1 MKKIFFFLAA
11 LTLSFTAQAAIINA
25 HPNGGEDG
33 VLTWFIGQAAEG
45 DTVLLA
51 DGEYIQTYSVDVQT
65 PGIVIK
71 AAEGAKPIIKAES
84 YFKIHKTTI
93 WEGITFDGLN
103 KGEHALVFRG
113 TNAKNLILK
122 DCEIRNYPKCLV
134 YCDDGY
140 HVDSLI
146 IDNCLL
152 HDAGRVA
159 VYVAASSLADN
170 VHGCDYF
177 KMTNSTVYEI
187 NSTGYGAGVI
197 DIRTNGSQQGDYT
210 EVIIDHVTMYNAKST
225 GDYGAIASYKS
236 TDVKISNTIVMNPEV
251 YTSYSFR
258 IYGGVVDNCL
268 SYNCAGK
275 SGATYNNCI
284 EGKDPLFVNPAK
296 GDFNLQPG
304 SPAIGAA
311 TEGTNLGDP
320 RWKVAAAELTF
331 AMTAPA
337 ADVEATDLYTIKW
350 NVLDPAGDATIKLE
364 YKTEEGEWTLIE
376 ENIPTTKSAYDWNI
390 RKMAAQTV
398 AIRGTLTNTTETIE
412 SVAAGKLTIVPEAV
426 APRPVRNLAGEVAE
440 NTLTLT
446 WVNPD
451 QAYEVSETLETLE
464 SAESYISNDG
474 TAEVT
479 LSGDKKEVS
488 VAYNTTAAWH
498 MAGVKVPVT
507 ADYVNTLACELKRDA
522 ADGTQIQ
529 VTIEQNGFD
538 WWYLIIDDIPTE
550 WTKYE
555 FTEFEKL
562 GWHNNSDA
570 NVLDGTNVTAIYFA
584 TNHGSGVTG
593 TLSLRNLTLNGAVP
607 AVADY
612 AKTVVCAST
621 TDYPA
626 AIVASEVVYEGT
638 ASTCALTID
647 PTEDYYVSVF
657 AQDDLGNTSVAAQY
671 MYEAPEVVE
680 PEKPEPTYTE
690 NKLNPYAFGLESVLS
705 DDKATLTV
713 TYRLNNSNATAVNV
727 LVYNGEDIVASVPG
741 TTTIGKNTVE
751 VATGNLPAGVE
762 LKWAVEVNGT
772 SVEVPTQETKIYSF
786 YHPSGLDIDNNP
798 ENETFGM
805 LLINEGMQAVKGSYQ
820 NNGSPYVSTNLGAGI
835 FAFTPSFDLIPNG
848 ELPGYNGGIEFTT
861 GRADAPGSTAYSP
874 RRIRISE
881 DGRIFVTS
889 LNTDGNYLWEVN
901 PANMNEWTPVFKGT
915 LNEQA
920 ELIDADGNFVA
931 APNSGFDVKGAGEN
945 LQLAMYSANIA
956 GIGTA
961 MSGFRLH
968 EYNLGTA
975 TEWATAPSKAIVE
988 GKYAINYTGTQ
999 VEYDNEGGLW
1009 ICSYRGTANDANP
1022 GLVHINK
1029 DGVEDAKLI
1038 WSNVRQ
1044 AGIRFNKDFTKLV
1057 VAGNNGAAKKATIYT
1072 ISKDANG
1079 APVLTQEAVVDMTV
1093 VGNNLNDFAWD
1104 YAGNLYSCGNSSEK
1118 LAAWAMPYSGK
1129 VSTPAAAKYAFQLEG
1144 TENPDQG
1151 IHLTATGLETKLED
1165 DGSYTLQG
1173 QAVVNGD
1180 ESNLMD
1186 FMLTVYPTEGYT
1198 NAFLDNWAVMIFDAP
1213 TPGAFVE
1220 NADGTF
1226 TYTAQ
1231 LEYTDWDDLTTIYN
1245 INMSGTIKKTEGP
1258 EYTEKEDEITNM
1270 VFDFDNM
1277 VMYGGP
1283 STNYEVEV
1291 FLGLAEDNLDGTF
1304 TLSSESSVAI
1314 KGIDAE
1320 FIEGY
1325 AYDIDLSA
1333 PSAKAVVKV
1342 NWDGM
1347 YYAFTLTMTAAPLE
1361 AIEIVITDATVEV
1374 EEWKDFPEAPTTNYA
1389 LTMTAD
1395 WTNPADSVVYPVKV
1409 ELPIYDPNATE
1420 PVDAL
1425 SMVKVGDGETLLGV
1439 VDGEYLKVT
1448 TVEGVVT
1455 ATGLVANPATNF
1467 AVNIT
1472 ISGKLPETAV
1482 DNIQVG
1488 VKAIKVI
1495 KNGQLIIIN
1504 NDVEYSAQGQVIK

>member
-122 DCEIRNYPKCLV
+122 DCEIKNYPKCLV

-258 IYGGVVDNCL
+258 IYGGVVDNCM

-284 EGKDPLFVNPAK
+284 EGKDPLFVNPAQ

-311 TEGTNLGDP
+311 TDGTNLGDP

-398 AIRGTLTNTTETIE
+398 ALRGTLTNATETIE

-426 APRPVRNLAGEVAE
+426 APRPVRNLVGEVVE

-446 WVNPD
+446 WINPD

-690 NKLNPYAFGLESVLS
+690 NKLNPYAFGLESKLS
-705 DDKATLTV
+705 EDKETLTV
-713 TYRLNNSNATAVNV
+713 TYRLNNSNATSVNV
-727 LVYNGEDIVASVPG
+727 LVYNGEEVVATVAG

-751 VATGNLPAGVE
+751 VATADLPGGVE
-762 LKWAVEVNGT
+762 LTWSVEVNGT
-772 SVEVPTQETKIYSF
+772 SVKAPTQETKIYSI
-786 YHPSGLDIDNNP
+786 YHPSSVDIDNNP
-798 ENETFGM
+798 ENPTFGM
-805 LLINEGMQAVKGSYQ
+805 LLVNEAMQSVKTTTKET
-820 NNGSPYVSTNLGAGI
+820 PYISKGFGAGI
-835 FAFTPSFDLIPNG
+835 FAFTPSFDLMPNG
-848 ELPGYNGGIEFTT
+848 ELPGYNGGKTFSTT
-861 GRADAPGSTAYSP
+861 TNMFAP
-874 RRIRISE
+874 RRIRFSK
-881 DGRIFVTS
+881 DGRIFATAQ
-889 LNTDGNYLWEVN
+889 DGSGEYLWEIN
-901 PANMNEWTPVFKGT
+901 PENLNEWTTVFQGT
-915 LNEQA
+915 NDGYTLKDA
-920 ELIDADGNFVA
+920 EGNFIA
-931 APNSGFDVKGAGEN
+931 GTNSGFDVRGEGEN
-945 LQLAMYSANIA
+945 LQLLMLSASLPGA
-956 GIGTA
+956 QVGSFKCHT
-961 MSGFRLH
+961 
-968 EYNLGTA
+968 YDLGTA
-975 TEWATAPSKAIVE
+975 TTWATAPTKEIPGA
-988 GKYAINYTGTQ
+988 NYMLVTNQ
-999 VEYDNEGGLW
+999 SNVQFDKDGGVW
-1009 ICSYRGTANDANP
+1009 YISYRGTTTEKEP

-1029 DGVEDAKLI
+1029 DGVEDYKELRHMTR
-1038 WSNVRQ
+1038 N
-1044 AGIRFNKDFTKLV
+1044 AGFRFNHDFTKV
-1057 VAGNNGAAKKATIYT
+1057 IIAGNNGASKKATIYA
-1072 ISKDANG
+1072 ISEDANG
-1079 APVLTQEAVVDMTV
+1079 APVLTQETVIDMSAV
-1093 VGNNLNDFAWD
+1093 GANLNDFAWD
-1104 YAGNLYSCGNSSEK
+1104 YAGNLYACGNSSEK

-1186 FMLTVYPTEGYT
+1186 FMLCVYPTEGYT
-1198 NAFLDNWAVMIFDAP
+1198 DAFLNNYSVMIFGAP

-1220 NADGTF
+1220 NTDGTF

-1231 LEYTDWDDLTTIYN
+1231 IEDTDGTVYN
-1245 INMSGTIKKTEGP
+1245 INISGTIKTGGS
-1258 EYTEKEDEITNM
+1258 EYTELGDKITNM
-1270 VFDFDNM
+1270 TFDTENM
-1277 VMYGGP
+1277 VITGGP
-1283 STNYEVEV
+1283 SAEYAIKVV
-1291 FLGLAEDNLDGTF
+1291 LKLGEDKLDGTY
-1304 TLSSESSVAI
+1304 TLSSESSVTIRERA
-1314 KGIDAE
+1314 AE
-1320 FIEGY
+1320 FVEGY
-1325 AYDIDLSA
+1325 VYNMDLSA
-1333 PSAKAVVKV
+1333 PSAVAVVKV

-1347 YYAFTLTMTAAPLE
+1347 KYEFTLRMSAPVE
-1361 AIEIVITDATVEV
+1361 ATKVVVENATIEINKYLLFGDTYD
-1374 EEWKDFPEAPTTNYA
+1374 YA
-1389 LTMTAD
+1389 LKMTGN
-1395 WTNPADSVVYPVKV
+1395 WLNPEDGLTYPVLV
-1409 ELPIYDPNATE
+1409 DVPVYYPEATE
-1420 PVDAL
+1420 PSTIHSTVT
-1425 SMVKVGDGETLLGV
+1425 VGGEGDDDPWLGF
-1439 VDGEYLKVT
+1439 GEGELTIT
-1448 TVEGVVT
+1448 TVGNTIT
-1455 ATGLVANPATNF
+1455 ATGIVENPMNGIAID
-1467 AVNIT
+1467 IT
-1472 ISGKLPETAV
+1472 ISGSKTPTAI
-1482 DNIQVG
+1482 DNATIT
-1488 VKAIKVI
+1488 VKPVKVI

>member
-51 DGEYIQTYSVDVQT
+51 AGEYIQTYSVDVQT

-113 TNAKNLILK
+113 TDAKNLILK
-122 DCEIRNYPKCLV
+122 DCEIKNYPKCLV
-134 YCDDGY
+134 YCDDGH

-159 VYVAASSLADN
+159 VYVAASSLMDGETPI
-170 VHGCDYF
+170 HGCDYF

-187 NSTGYGAGVI
+187 NSTDYGAGVI

-284 EGKDPLFVNPAK
+284 EGKDPLFVNPAQ

-311 TEGTNLGDP
+311 TDGTNLGDP

-398 AIRGTLTNTTETIE
+398 AIRGTLTNATETIE

-690 NKLNPYAFGLESVLS
+690 NNLNPYAFGLESKLS
-705 DDKATLTV
+705 ADKETLTV
-713 TYRLNNSNATAVNV
+713 TYRLNNSNATSVNV
-727 LVYNGEDIVASVPG
+727 LVYNGEEVVATVAG

-751 VATGNLPAGVE
+751 VATADLPGGVE
-762 LKWAVEVNGT
+762 LTWSVEVNGT
-772 SVEVPTQETKIYSF
+772 SVKAPTQETKIYSI
-786 YHPSGLDIDNNP
+786 YHPSSVDIDNNP
-798 ENETFGM
+798 ENPTFGM
-805 LLINEGMQAVKGSYQ
+805 LLVNEAMQSVKTTTKET
-820 NNGSPYVSTNLGAGI
+820 PYISKGFGAGI
-835 FAFTPSFDLIPNG
+835 FAFTPSFDLMPNG
-848 ELPGYNGGIEFTT
+848 ELPGYNGGKTF
-861 GRADAPGSTAYSP
+861 STATNMFAP
-874 RRIRISE
+874 RRIRFSK
-881 DGRIFVTS
+881 DGRIFATAQ
-889 LNTDGNYLWEVN
+889 DGSGEYLWEIN
-901 PANMNEWTPVFKGT
+901 PENLNEWTTVFQGT
-915 LNEQA
+915 NDGYTLKDA
-920 ELIDADGNFVA
+920 EGNFIA
-931 APNSGFDVKGAGEN
+931 GTNSGFDVRGEGEN
-945 LQLAMYSANIA
+945 LQLLMLSASLPGA
-956 GIGTA
+956 QVGSFKCHT
-961 MSGFRLH
+961 
-968 EYNLGTA
+968 YDLGTA
-975 TEWATAPSKAIVE
+975 TTWATAPTKEIPGA
-988 GKYAINYTGTQ
+988 NYMLVTNQ
-999 VEYDNEGGLW
+999 SNVQFDKDGGVW
-1009 ICSYRGTANDANP
+1009 YISYRGTTTEKEP

-1029 DGVEDAKLI
+1029 DGVEDYKELRHMTR
-1038 WSNVRQ
+1038 N
-1044 AGIRFNKDFTKLV
+1044 AGFRFNHDFTKV
-1057 VAGNNGAAKKATIYT
+1057 IIAGNNGASKKATIYA
-1072 ISKDANG
+1072 ISEDANG
-1079 APVLTQEAVVDMTV
+1079 APVLTQETVIDMSAV
-1093 VGNNLNDFAWD
+1093 GANLNDFAWD
-1104 YAGNLYSCGNSSEK
+1104 YAGNLYACGNSSEK
-1118 LAAWAMPYSGK
+1118 LAAWAMPYSGE
-1129 VSTPAAAKYAFQLEG
+1129 VETPAAAKYAFQLEG
-1144 TENPDQG
+1144 EAVEYTEIVMSNLVVTPYGEYDVLEASDAMTG
-1151 IHLTATGLETKLED
+1151 IAVMLGVDADGKLVEGSEVTWNGTSMTIVSSDVFTKTYSEDLATDVYNGKLVIEFYGKEMGLDLYMYGTGAASSVDVVISDANITVDEWGSYLVSAPWEDGILTIEVSDTEYEGFMLIEYTITEDDWYRWMAYTATVTTVDNVMTIEGEFTDNYTGTTYNVTISGNLPNGTGTGLE
-1165 DGSYTLQG
+1165 
-1173 QAVVNGD
+1173 
-1180 ESNLMD
+1180 
-1186 FMLTVYPTEGYT
+1186 
-1198 NAFLDNWAVMIFDAP
+1198 
-1213 TPGAFVE
+1213 
-1220 NADGTF
+1220 
-1226 TYTAQ
+1226 
-1231 LEYTDWDDLTTIYN
+1231 
-1245 INMSGTIKKTEGP
+1245 
-1258 EYTEKEDEITNM
+1258 
-1270 VFDFDNM
+1270 
-1277 VMYGGP
+1277 
-1283 STNYEVEV
+1283 
-1291 FLGLAEDNLDGTF
+1291 
-1304 TLSSESSVAI
+1304 
-1314 KGIDAE
+1314 
-1320 FIEGY
+1320 
-1325 AYDIDLSA
+1325 
-1333 PSAKAVVKV
+1333 
-1342 NWDGM
+1342 
-1347 YYAFTLTMTAAPLE
+1347 
-1361 AIEIVITDATVEV
+1361 DATVTI
-1374 EEWKDFPEAPTTNYA
+1374 KA
-1389 LTMTAD
+1389 
-1395 WTNPADSVVYPVKV
+1395 VK
-1409 ELPIYDPNATE
+1409 
-1420 PVDAL
+1420 
-1425 SMVKVGDGETLLGV
+1425 K
-1439 VDGEYLKVT
+1439 
-1448 TVEGVVT
+1448 
-1455 ATGLVANPATNF
+1455 
-1467 AVNIT
+1467 
-1472 ISGKLPETAV
+1472 
-1482 DNIQVG
+1482 IQ
-1488 VKAIKVI
+1488 
-1495 KNGQLIIIN
+1495 NGQLIIEKDGVQYN
-1504 NDVEYSAQGQVIK
+1504 AQGQVIK

>member
-1 MKKIFFFLAA
+1 MKKLFFFLAA
-11 LTLSFTAQAAIINA
+11 VVLSIAAQAAVVECSPGTNNLA
-25 HPNGGEDG
+25 WY
-33 VLTWFIGQAAEG
+33 LTQG
-45 DTVLLA
+45 DTLVLE
-51 DGEYIQTYSVDVQT
+51 DGEYVEEYSIELNK
-65 PGIVIK
+65 PGAVIM
-71 AAEGAKPIIKAES
+71 AAEGAKPVIKASS
-84 YFKIHKTTI
+84 YLKIHATTTFI
-93 WEGITFDGLN
+93 GITFDGQN
-103 KGEHALVFRG
+103 TGEHALTIRD
-113 TNAKNLILK
+113 NSAKNLILK
-122 DCEIRNYPKCLV
+122 DCEIANYPKCLV
-134 YCDDGY
+134 YCDNGH

-187 NSTGYGAGVI
+187 NSTAYGAGVI

-284 EGKDPLFVNPAK
+284 EGKDPLFVNPAQ

-311 TEGTNLGDP
+311 TDGTNLGDP
-320 RWKVAAAELTF
+320 RWKVAAAELSF
-331 AMTAPA
+331 AMAAPA

-398 AIRGTLTNTTETIE
+398 AIRGTLTNATETIE

-446 WVNPD
+446 WINPD

-562 GWHNNSDA
+562 SWHNNSDA
-570 NVLDGTNVTAIYFA
+570 AVLDGTNVTAVYFA

-612 AKTVVCAST
+612 AKTIVCAST

-690 NKLNPYAFGLESVLS
+690 NNLNPYAFGLESKLS
-705 DDKATLTV
+705 ADKETLTV
-713 TYRLNNSNATAVNV
+713 TYRLNNSNATSVNV
-727 LVYNGEDIVASVPG
+727 LVYNGEEVVATVAG

-751 VATGNLPAGVE
+751 VATADLPGGVE
-762 LKWAVEVNGT
+762 LTWSVEVNGT
-772 SVEVPTQETKIYSF
+772 SVKAPTQETKIYSI
-786 YHPSGLDIDNNP
+786 YHPSSVDIDNNP
-798 ENETFGM
+798 ENPTFGM
-805 LLINEGMQAVKGSYQ
+805 LLVNEAMQSVKTTTKET
-820 NNGSPYVSTNLGAGI
+820 PYISKGFGAGI
-835 FAFTPSFDLIPNG
+835 FAFTPSFDLMPNG
-848 ELPGYNGGIEFTT
+848 ELPGYNGGKTF
-861 GRADAPGSTAYSP
+861 STATNMFAP
-874 RRIRISE
+874 RRIRFSK
-881 DGRIFVTS
+881 DGRIFATAQ
-889 LNTDGNYLWEVN
+889 DGSGEYLWEIN
-901 PANMNEWTPVFKGT
+901 PENLNEWTTVFQGT
-915 LNEQA
+915 NDGYTLKDA
-920 ELIDADGNFVA
+920 EGNFIA
-931 APNSGFDVKGAGEN
+931 GTNSGFDVRGEGEN
-945 LQLAMYSANIA
+945 LQLLMLSASLPGA
-956 GIGTA
+956 QVGSFKCHT
-961 MSGFRLH
+961 
-968 EYNLGTA
+968 YDLGTA
-975 TEWATAPSKAIVE
+975 TTWATAPTKEIPGA
-988 GKYAINYTGTQ
+988 NYMLVTNQ
-999 VEYDNEGGLW
+999 SNVQFDKDGGVW
-1009 ICSYRGTANDANP
+1009 YISYRGTTTEKEP

-1029 DGVEDAKLI
+1029 DGVEDYKELRHMTR
-1038 WSNVRQ
+1038 N
-1044 AGIRFNKDFTKLV
+1044 AGFRFNHDFTKV
-1057 VAGNNGAAKKATIYT
+1057 IIAGNNSTSKKATIYAM
-1072 ISKDANG
+1072 SEDANG
-1079 APVLTQEAVVDMTV
+1079 APVLTQETVIDMSAV
-1093 VGNNLNDFAWD
+1093 GSNLNDFAWD
-1104 YAGNLYSCGNSSEK
+1104 YAGNLYACGNSSEK
-1118 LAAWAMPYSGK
+1118 LAAWAMPYSGT
-1129 VSTPAAAKYAFQLEG
+1129 VETPAASKYAFELDYNVQDITMTNLEVQEMGELVVLTASDDENTGLNVTLAINKDGSINEMSCASIISGWMEIELPILEG
-1144 TENPDQG
+1144 TITKTYSDE
-1151 IHLTATGLETKLED
+1151 LATDVYSGL
-1165 DGSYTLQG
+1165 
-1173 QAVVNGD
+1173 VVV
-1180 ESNLMD
+1180 E
-1186 FMLTVYPTEGYT
+1186 YY
-1198 NAFLDNWAVMIFDAP
+1198 
-1213 TPGAFVE
+1213 GA
-1220 NADGTF
+1220 
-1226 TYTAQ
+1226 
-1231 LEYTDWDDLTTIYN
+1231 
-1245 INMSGTIKKTEGP
+1245 K
-1258 EYTEKEDEITNM
+1258 
-1270 VFDFDNM
+1270 
-1277 VMYGGP
+1277 
-1283 STNYEVEV
+1283 
-1291 FLGLAEDNLDGTF
+1291 LGLNLTMYATPAIDVVIEDATITVEEESDGVGGTYELINVSAQWGES
-1304 TLSSESSVAI
+1304 TLV
-1314 KGIDAE
+1314 
-1320 FIEGY
+1320 IEG
-1325 AYDIDLSA
+1325 
-1333 PSAKAVVKV
+1333 
-1342 NWDGM
+1342 
-1347 YYAFTLTMTAAPLE
+1347 
-1361 AIEIVITDATVEV
+1361 IEKNHEGFVQIKEI
-1374 EEWKDFPEAPTTNYA
+1374 F
-1389 LTMTAD
+1389 
-1395 WTNPADSVVYPVKV
+1395 
-1409 ELPIYDPNATE
+1409 I
-1420 PVDAL
+1420 
-1425 SMVKVGDGETLLGV
+1425 
-1439 VDGEYLKVT
+1439 VDGEEDWYIWMCQDAVVT
-1448 TVEGVVT
+1448 TVDDVLTITGKFINRFIG
-1455 ATGLVANPATNF
+1455 ATYNV
-1467 AVNIT
+1467 T
-1472 ISGKLPETAV
+1472 ISGKLPQGLGTALENATV
-1482 DNIQVG
+1482 TIKT
-1488 VKAIKVI
+1488 VKMI
-1495 KNGQLIIIN
+1495 KNNQLIIRKG
-1504 NDVEYSAQGQVIK
+1504 DVEYNVQGQVIK

>member
-1 MKKIFFFLAA
+1 MKKLFFFLAA
-11 LTLSFTAQAAIINA
+11 VVLSIAAQAAVVECSPGTNNLA
-25 HPNGGEDG
+25 WY
-33 VLTWFIGQAAEG
+33 LTQG
-45 DTVLLA
+45 DTLVLE
-51 DGEYIQTYSVDVQT
+51 DGEYVEEYSIELNK
-65 PGIVIK
+65 PGAVIM
-71 AAEGAKPIIKAES
+71 AAEGAKPVIKASS
-84 YFKIHKTTI
+84 YLKIHATTTFI
-93 WEGITFDGLN
+93 GITFDGQN
-103 KGEHALVFRG
+103 TGEHALTIRD
-113 TNAKNLILK
+113 NSAKNLILK
-122 DCEIRNYPKCLV
+122 DCEIANYPKCLV
-134 YCDDGY
+134 YCDNGH
-140 HVDSLI
+140 HVDSLV

-187 NSTGYGAGVI
+187 NSTAYGAGVI

-284 EGKDPLFVNPAK
+284 EGKDPLFVNPAQ

-311 TEGTNLGDP
+311 TDGTNLGDP
-320 RWKVAAAELTF
+320 RWKVAAAELSF
-331 AMTAPA
+331 AMAAPA

-398 AIRGTLTNTTETIE
+398 AIRGTLTNATETIE

-446 WVNPD
+446 WINPD

-562 GWHNNSDA
+562 SWHNNSDA
-570 NVLDGTNVTAIYFA
+570 AVLDGTNVTAVYFA

-612 AKTVVCAST
+612 AKTIVCAST

-690 NKLNPYAFGLESVLS
+690 NNLNPYAFGLESKLS
-705 DDKATLTV
+705 ADKETLTV
-713 TYRLNNSNATAVNV
+713 TYRLNNSNATSVNV
-727 LVYNGEDIVASVPG
+727 LVYNGEEVVATVAG

-751 VATGNLPAGVE
+751 VATADLPGGVE
-762 LKWAVEVNGT
+762 LTWSVEVNGT
-772 SVEVPTQETKIYSF
+772 SVKAPTQETKIYSI
-786 YHPSGLDIDNNP
+786 YHPSSVDIDNNP
-798 ENETFGM
+798 ENPTFGM
-805 LLINEGMQAVKGSYQ
+805 LLVNEAMQKVKDQ
-820 NNGSPYVSTNLGAGI
+820 ANYVSSGFGAGI
-835 FAFTPSFDLIPNG
+835 FAFTPSFDLMPNG

-861 GRADAPGSTAYSP
+861 GRADDAGSTAYSP

-901 PANMNEWTPVFKGT
+901 PENMNEWTPIFKGASV
-915 LNEQA
+915 NENFEVVDA
-920 ELIDADGNFVA
+920 EGKFIA
-931 APNSGFDVKGAGEN
+931 APNAGFDVKGSGED
-945 LQLAMYSANIA
+945 LQLLMLSVSKGGFPSTFAQSA
-956 GIGTA
+956 
-961 MSGFRLH
+961 FQCY
-968 EYNLGTA
+968 EYNLGTNTTWDA
-975 TEWATAPSKAIVE
+975 SPSKLIFT
-988 GKYAINYTGTQ
+988 KYAINYTGTQ
-999 VEYDNEGGLW
+999 VQYDNEGGVW
-1009 ICSYRGTANDANP
+1009 MCQNQSATTDTKP
-1022 GLVHINK
+1022 S
-1029 DGVEDAKLI
+1029 LI
-1038 WSNVRQ
+1038 HVNAAGEVDLTETVNNRLNG
-1044 AGIRFNKDFTKLV
+1044 GIRFNNDFTKV
-1057 VAGNNGAAKKATIYT
+1057 IIAGIDAGTNKSKKATIYT
-1072 ISKDANG
+1072 ISKNENG
-1079 APVLTQEAVVDMTV
+1079 APVLSPETVVDMTA

-1104 YAGNLYSCGNSSEK
+1104 YAGNLYACGNSSEK
-1118 LAAWAMPYSGK
+1118 LAAWAMPYSGT
-1129 VSTPAAAKYAFQLEG
+1129 VETPAASKYAFELDYNVQDITMTNLEVQEMGELVVLTASDDENTGLNVTLAINKDGSINEMSYASIISGWMEIELPILEG
-1144 TENPDQG
+1144 TITKTYSEE
-1151 IHLTATGLETKLED
+1151 LATDVYSGL
-1165 DGSYTLQG
+1165 
-1173 QAVVNGD
+1173 VVV
-1180 ESNLMD
+1180 E
-1186 FMLTVYPTEGYT
+1186 YY
-1198 NAFLDNWAVMIFDAP
+1198 
-1213 TPGAFVE
+1213 GA
-1220 NADGTF
+1220 
-1226 TYTAQ
+1226 
-1231 LEYTDWDDLTTIYN
+1231 
-1245 INMSGTIKKTEGP
+1245 K
-1258 EYTEKEDEITNM
+1258 
-1270 VFDFDNM
+1270 
-1277 VMYGGP
+1277 
-1283 STNYEVEV
+1283 
-1291 FLGLAEDNLDGTF
+1291 LGLNLTMYATPAIDVVIEDATITVEEESDGVGGTYELINVSAQWGES
-1304 TLSSESSVAI
+1304 TLV
-1314 KGIDAE
+1314 
-1320 FIEGY
+1320 IEG
-1325 AYDIDLSA
+1325 
-1333 PSAKAVVKV
+1333 
-1342 NWDGM
+1342 
-1347 YYAFTLTMTAAPLE
+1347 
-1361 AIEIVITDATVEV
+1361 IEKNHEGFVQIKEI
-1374 EEWKDFPEAPTTNYA
+1374 F
-1389 LTMTAD
+1389 
-1395 WTNPADSVVYPVKV
+1395 
-1409 ELPIYDPNATE
+1409 I
-1420 PVDAL
+1420 
-1425 SMVKVGDGETLLGV
+1425 
-1439 VDGEYLKVT
+1439 VDGEEDWYIWMCQDAVVT
-1448 TVEGVVT
+1448 TVDDVLTITGKFINRFIG
-1455 ATGLVANPATNF
+1455 ATYNV
-1467 AVNIT
+1467 T
-1472 ISGKLPETAV
+1472 ISGKLPQGLGTALENATV
-1482 DNIQVG
+1482 TIKT
-1488 VKAIKVI
+1488 VKMI
-1495 KNGQLIIIN
+1495 KNNQLIIRKG
-1504 NDVEYSAQGQVIK
+1504 DVEYNVQGQVIK

>member
-1 MKKIFFFLAA
+1 MKKLFFFLAA
-11 LTLSFTAQAAIINA
+11 VVLSIAAQAAVVECSPGTNNLA
-25 HPNGGEDG
+25 WY
-33 VLTWFIGQAAEG
+33 LTQG
-45 DTVLLA
+45 DTLVLE
-51 DGEYIQTYSVDVQT
+51 DGEYVEEYSIELNK
-65 PGIVIK
+65 PGAVIM
-71 AAEGAKPIIKAES
+71 AAEGAKPVIKASS
-84 YFKIHKTTI
+84 YLKIHATTTFI
-93 WEGITFDGLN
+93 GITFDGQN
-103 KGEHALVFRG
+103 TGEHALTIRD
-113 TNAKNLILK
+113 NSAKNLILK
-122 DCEIRNYPKCLV
+122 DCEIANYPKCLV
-134 YCDDGY
+134 YCDNGH

-187 NSTGYGAGVI
+187 NSTAYGAGVI

-284 EGKDPLFVNPAK
+284 EGKDPLFVNPAQ

-311 TEGTNLGDP
+311 TDGTNLGDP
-320 RWKVAAAELTF
+320 RWKVAAAELSF
-331 AMTAPA
+331 AMAAPA

-398 AIRGTLTNTTETIE
+398 AIRGTLTNATETIE

-426 APRPVRNLAGEVAE
+426 APRPVRNLVGEVAE

-562 GWHNNSDA
+562 SWHNNSDA
-570 NVLDGTNVTAIYFA
+570 AVLDGTNVTAVYFA

-612 AKTVVCAST
+612 AKTIVCAST

-690 NKLNPYAFGLESVLS
+690 NNLNPYAFGLESKLS
-705 DDKATLTV
+705 ADKETLTV
-713 TYRLNNSNATAVNV
+713 TYRLNNSNATSVNV
-727 LVYNGEDIVASVPG
+727 LVYNGEEVVATVAG

-751 VATGNLPAGVE
+751 VATADLPGGVE
-762 LKWAVEVNGT
+762 LTWSVEVNGT
-772 SVEVPTQETKIYSF
+772 SVKAPTQETKIYSI
-786 YHPSGLDIDNNP
+786 YHPSSVDIDNNP
-798 ENETFGM
+798 ENPTFGM
-805 LLINEGMQAVKGSYQ
+805 LLVNEAMQSVKTTTKET
-820 NNGSPYVSTNLGAGI
+820 PYISKGFGAGI
-835 FAFTPSFDLIPNG
+835 FAFTPSFDLMPNG
-848 ELPGYNGGIEFTT
+848 ELPGYNGGKTF
-861 GRADAPGSTAYSP
+861 STATNMFAP
-874 RRIRISE
+874 RRIRFSK
-881 DGRIFVTS
+881 DGRIFATAQ
-889 LNTDGNYLWEVN
+889 DGSGEYLWEIN
-901 PANMNEWTPVFKGT
+901 PENLNEWTTVFQGT
-915 LNEQA
+915 NDGYTLKDA
-920 ELIDADGNFVA
+920 EGNFIA
-931 APNSGFDVKGAGEN
+931 GTNSGFDVRGEGEN
-945 LQLAMYSANIA
+945 LQLLMLSASLPGA
-956 GIGTA
+956 QVGSFKCHT
-961 MSGFRLH
+961 
-968 EYNLGTA
+968 YDLGTA
-975 TEWATAPSKAIVE
+975 TTWATAPTKEIPGA
-988 GKYAINYTGTQ
+988 NYMLVTNQ
-999 VEYDNEGGLW
+999 SNVQFDKDGGVW
-1009 ICSYRGTANDANP
+1009 YISYRGTTTEKEP

-1029 DGVEDAKLI
+1029 DGVEDYKELRHMTR
-1038 WSNVRQ
+1038 N
-1044 AGIRFNKDFTKLV
+1044 AGFRFNHDFTKV
-1057 VAGNNGAAKKATIYT
+1057 IIAGNNSTSKKATIYAM
-1072 ISKDANG
+1072 SEDANG
-1079 APVLTQEAVVDMTV
+1079 APVLTQETVIDMSAV
-1093 VGNNLNDFAWD
+1093 GSNLNDFAWD
-1104 YAGNLYSCGNSSEK
+1104 YAGNLYACGNSSEK
-1118 LAAWAMPYSGK
+1118 LAAWAMPYSGT
-1129 VSTPAAAKYAFQLEG
+1129 VETPAASKYAFELDYNVQDITMTNLEVAEMGELVVLTASDDENTGLNVTLAINKDGSINEMSYASIISGWMEIELPILEG
-1144 TENPDQG
+1144 TITKTYSEE
-1151 IHLTATGLETKLED
+1151 LATDVYSGL
-1165 DGSYTLQG
+1165 
-1173 QAVVNGD
+1173 VVV
-1180 ESNLMD
+1180 E
-1186 FMLTVYPTEGYT
+1186 YY
-1198 NAFLDNWAVMIFDAP
+1198 
-1213 TPGAFVE
+1213 GA
-1220 NADGTF
+1220 
-1226 TYTAQ
+1226 
-1231 LEYTDWDDLTTIYN
+1231 
-1245 INMSGTIKKTEGP
+1245 K
-1258 EYTEKEDEITNM
+1258 
-1270 VFDFDNM
+1270 
-1277 VMYGGP
+1277 
-1283 STNYEVEV
+1283 
-1291 FLGLAEDNLDGTF
+1291 LGLNLTMYATPAIDVVIEDATITVEEESDGVGGTYELINVSAQWGEN
-1304 TLSSESSVAI
+1304 TLV
-1314 KGIDAE
+1314 
-1320 FIEGY
+1320 IEG
-1325 AYDIDLSA
+1325 
-1333 PSAKAVVKV
+1333 
-1342 NWDGM
+1342 
-1347 YYAFTLTMTAAPLE
+1347 
-1361 AIEIVITDATVEV
+1361 IEKNHEGFVQIKEI
-1374 EEWKDFPEAPTTNYA
+1374 F
-1389 LTMTAD
+1389 
-1395 WTNPADSVVYPVKV
+1395 
-1409 ELPIYDPNATE
+1409 I
-1420 PVDAL
+1420 
-1425 SMVKVGDGETLLGV
+1425 
-1439 VDGEYLKVT
+1439 VDGEEDWYIWMCQDAVVT
-1448 TVEGVVT
+1448 TVDDVLTITGKFINRFIG
-1455 ATGLVANPATNF
+1455 ATYNV
-1467 AVNIT
+1467 T
-1472 ISGKLPETAV
+1472 ISGKLPQGLGTALENATV
-1482 DNIQVG
+1482 TIKT
-1488 VKAIKVI
+1488 VKMI
-1495 KNGQLIIIN
+1495 KNNQLIIRKG
-1504 NDVEYSAQGQVIK
+1504 DVEYNVQGQVIK

>member
-1 MKKIFFFLAA
+1 MKKLFFFLAA
-11 LTLSFTAQAAIINA
+11 VVLSIAAQAAVVECSPGTNNLA
-25 HPNGGEDG
+25 WY
-33 VLTWFIGQAAEG
+33 LTQG
-45 DTVLLA
+45 DTLVLE
-51 DGEYIQTYSVDVQT
+51 DGEYVEEYSIELNK
-65 PGIVIK
+65 PGAVIM
-71 AAEGAKPIIKAES
+71 AAEGAKPVIKASS
-84 YFKIHKTTI
+84 YLKIHATTTFI
-93 WEGITFDGLN
+93 GITFDGQN
-103 KGEHALVFRG
+103 TGEHALTIRD
-113 TNAKNLILK
+113 NSAKNLILK
-122 DCEIRNYPKCLV
+122 DCEIANYPKCLV
-134 YCDDGY
+134 YCDNGH

-187 NSTGYGAGVI
+187 NSTDYGAGVI

-284 EGKDPLFVNPAK
+284 EGKDPLFVNPAQ

-311 TEGTNLGDP
+311 TDGTNLGDP
-320 RWKVAAAELTF
+320 RWKVAAAELSF
-331 AMTAPA
+331 AMAAPA

-398 AIRGTLTNTTETIE
+398 AIRGTLTNATETIE

-426 APRPVRNLAGEVAE
+426 APRPVRNLVGEVAE

-538 WWYLIIDDIPTE
+538 WWYLIIDDIATE
-550 WTKYE
+550 WTEYD

-562 GWHNNSDA
+562 SWHNNSDA
-570 NVLDGTNVTAIYFA
+570 AVLDGTNVTAVYFA

-690 NKLNPYAFGLESVLS
+690 NNLNPYAFGLESKLS
-705 DDKATLTV
+705 ADKETLTV
-713 TYRLNNSNATAVNV
+713 TYRLNNSNATSVNV
-727 LVYNGEDIVASVPG
+727 LVYNGEEVVATVAG

-751 VATGNLPAGVE
+751 VATADLPGGVE
-762 LKWAVEVNGT
+762 LTWSVEVNGT
-772 SVEVPTQETKIYSF
+772 SVKAPTQETKIYSI
-786 YHPSGLDIDNNP
+786 YHPSSVDIDNNP
-798 ENETFGM
+798 ENPTFGM
-805 LLINEGMQAVKGSYQ
+805 LLVNEAMQSVKTTTKET
-820 NNGSPYVSTNLGAGI
+820 PYISKGFGAGI
-835 FAFTPSFDLIPNG
+835 FAFTPSFDLMPNG
-848 ELPGYNGGIEFTT
+848 ELPGYNGGKTF
-861 GRADAPGSTAYSP
+861 STATNMFAP
-874 RRIRISE
+874 RRIRFSK
-881 DGRIFVTS
+881 DGRIFATAQ
-889 LNTDGNYLWEVN
+889 DGSGEYLWEIN
-901 PANMNEWTPVFKGT
+901 PENLNEWTTVFQGT
-915 LNEQA
+915 NDGYTLKDA
-920 ELIDADGNFVA
+920 EGNFIA
-931 APNSGFDVKGAGEN
+931 GTNSGFDVRGEGEN
-945 LQLAMYSANIA
+945 LQLLMLSASLPGA
-956 GIGTA
+956 QVGSFKCHT
-961 MSGFRLH
+961 
-968 EYNLGTA
+968 YDLGTA
-975 TEWATAPSKAIVE
+975 TTWATAPTKEIPGA
-988 GKYAINYTGTQ
+988 NYMLVTNQ
-999 VEYDNEGGLW
+999 SNVQFDKDGGVW
-1009 ICSYRGTANDANP
+1009 YISYRGTTTEKEP

-1029 DGVEDAKLI
+1029 DGVEDYKELRHMTR
-1038 WSNVRQ
+1038 N
-1044 AGIRFNKDFTKLV
+1044 AGFRFNHDFTKV
-1057 VAGNNGAAKKATIYT
+1057 IIAGNNGASKKATIYAM
-1072 ISKDANG
+1072 SEDANG
-1079 APVLTQEAVVDMTV
+1079 APVLTQETVIDMSAV
-1093 VGNNLNDFAWD
+1093 GSNLNDFAWD
-1104 YAGNLYSCGNSSEK
+1104 YAGNLYACGNSSEK
-1118 LAAWAMPYSGK
+1118 LAAWAMPYSGT
-1129 VSTPAAAKYAFQLEG
+1129 VETPAASKYAFELDYNVQDITMTNLEVAEMGELVVLTASDDENTGLNVTLAINKDGSINEMSYASIISGWMEIELPILEG
-1144 TENPDQG
+1144 TITKTYSEE
-1151 IHLTATGLETKLED
+1151 LATDVYSGL
-1165 DGSYTLQG
+1165 
-1173 QAVVNGD
+1173 VVV
-1180 ESNLMD
+1180 E
-1186 FMLTVYPTEGYT
+1186 YY
-1198 NAFLDNWAVMIFDAP
+1198 
-1213 TPGAFVE
+1213 GA
-1220 NADGTF
+1220 
-1226 TYTAQ
+1226 
-1231 LEYTDWDDLTTIYN
+1231 
-1245 INMSGTIKKTEGP
+1245 K
-1258 EYTEKEDEITNM
+1258 
-1270 VFDFDNM
+1270 
-1277 VMYGGP
+1277 
-1283 STNYEVEV
+1283 
-1291 FLGLAEDNLDGTF
+1291 LGLNLTMYATPAIDVVIEDATITVEEESDGVGGTYELINVSAQWGES
-1304 TLSSESSVAI
+1304 TLV
-1314 KGIDAE
+1314 
-1320 FIEGY
+1320 IEG
-1325 AYDIDLSA
+1325 
-1333 PSAKAVVKV
+1333 
-1342 NWDGM
+1342 
-1347 YYAFTLTMTAAPLE
+1347 
-1361 AIEIVITDATVEV
+1361 IEKNHEGFVQIKEI
-1374 EEWKDFPEAPTTNYA
+1374 F
-1389 LTMTAD
+1389 
-1395 WTNPADSVVYPVKV
+1395 
-1409 ELPIYDPNATE
+1409 I
-1420 PVDAL
+1420 
-1425 SMVKVGDGETLLGV
+1425 
-1439 VDGEYLKVT
+1439 VDGEEDWYIWMCQDAVVT
-1448 TVEGVVT
+1448 TVDDVLTITGKFINRFIG
-1455 ATGLVANPATNF
+1455 ATYNV
-1467 AVNIT
+1467 T
-1472 ISGKLPETAV
+1472 ISGKLPQGLGTALENATV
-1482 DNIQVG
+1482 TIKT
-1488 VKAIKVI
+1488 VKMI
-1495 KNGQLIIIN
+1495 KNNQLIIRKG
-1504 NDVEYSAQGQVIK
+1504 DVEYNVQGQVIK

>member
-1 MKKIFFFLAA
+1 MKKLFFFLAA
-11 LTLSFTAQAAIINA
+11 VVLSIAAQAAVVECSPGTNNLA
-25 HPNGGEDG
+25 WY
-33 VLTWFIGQAAEG
+33 LTQG
-45 DTVLLA
+45 DTLVLE
-51 DGEYIQTYSVDVQT
+51 DGEYVEEYSIELNK
-65 PGIVIK
+65 PGAVIM
-71 AAEGAKPIIKAES
+71 AAEGAKPVIKASS
-84 YFKIHKTTI
+84 YLKIHATTTFI
-93 WEGITFDGLN
+93 GITFDGQN
-103 KGEHALVFRG
+103 TGEHALTIRD
-113 TNAKNLILK
+113 NSAKNLILK
-122 DCEIRNYPKCLV
+122 DCEIANYPKCLV
-134 YCDDGY
+134 YCDNGH

-187 NSTGYGAGVI
+187 NSTDYGAGVI

-284 EGKDPLFVNPAK
+284 EGKDPLFVNPAQ

-311 TEGTNLGDP
+311 TDGTNMGDP

-398 AIRGTLTNTTETIE
+398 AIRGTLTNATETIE

-426 APRPVRNLAGEVAE
+426 APRPVRNLVGEVAE

-562 GWHNNSDA
+562 SWHNNSDA
-570 NVLDGTNVTAIYFA
+570 AVLDGTNVTAVYFA

-690 NKLNPYAFGLESVLS
+690 NNLNPYAFGLESKLS
-705 DDKATLTV
+705 ADKETLTV
-713 TYRLNNSNATAVNV
+713 TYRLNNSNATSVNV
-727 LVYNGEDIVASVPG
+727 LVYNGEEVVATVAG

-751 VATGNLPAGVE
+751 VATADLPGGVE
-762 LKWAVEVNGT
+762 LTWSVEVNGT
-772 SVEVPTQETKIYSF
+772 SVKAPTQETKIYSI
-786 YHPSGLDIDNNP
+786 YHPSSVDIDNNP
-798 ENETFGM
+798 ENPTFGM
-805 LLINEGMQAVKGSYQ
+805 LLVNEAMQSVKTTTKET
-820 NNGSPYVSTNLGAGI
+820 PYISKGFGAGI
-835 FAFTPSFDLIPNG
+835 FAFTPSFDLMPNG
-848 ELPGYNGGIEFTT
+848 ELPGYNGGKTF
-861 GRADAPGSTAYSP
+861 STATNMFAP
-874 RRIRISE
+874 RRIRFSK
-881 DGRIFVTS
+881 DGRIFATAQ
-889 LNTDGNYLWEVN
+889 DGSGEYLWEIN
-901 PANMNEWTPVFKGT
+901 PENLNEWTTVFQGT
-915 LNEQA
+915 NDGYTLKDA
-920 ELIDADGNFVA
+920 EGNFIA
-931 APNSGFDVKGAGEN
+931 GTNSGFDVRGEGEN
-945 LQLAMYSANIA
+945 LQLLMLSASLPGA
-956 GIGTA
+956 QVGSFKCHT
-961 MSGFRLH
+961 
-968 EYNLGTA
+968 YDLGTA
-975 TEWATAPSKAIVE
+975 TTWATAPTKEIPGA
-988 GKYAINYTGTQ
+988 NYMLVTNQ
-999 VEYDNEGGLW
+999 SNVQFDKDGGVW
-1009 ICSYRGTANDANP
+1009 YISYRGTTTEKEP

-1029 DGVEDAKLI
+1029 DGVEDYKELRHMTR
-1038 WSNVRQ
+1038 N
-1044 AGIRFNKDFTKLV
+1044 AGFRFNHDFTKV
-1057 VAGNNGAAKKATIYT
+1057 IIAGNNGASKKATIYAM
-1072 ISKDANG
+1072 SEDANG
-1079 APVLTQEAVVDMTV
+1079 APVLTQETVIDMSAV
-1093 VGNNLNDFAWD
+1093 GSNLNDFAWD
-1104 YAGNLYSCGNSSEK
+1104 YAGNLYACGNSSEK
-1118 LAAWAMPYSGK
+1118 LAAWAMPYSGT
-1129 VSTPAAAKYAFQLEG
+1129 VETPAASKYAFELDYNVQDITMTNLEVAEMGELVVLTASDDENTGLNVTLAINKDGSINEMSYASIISGWMEIELPILEG
-1144 TENPDQG
+1144 TITKTYSEE
-1151 IHLTATGLETKLED
+1151 LATDVYSGL
-1165 DGSYTLQG
+1165 
-1173 QAVVNGD
+1173 VVV
-1180 ESNLMD
+1180 E
-1186 FMLTVYPTEGYT
+1186 YY
-1198 NAFLDNWAVMIFDAP
+1198 
-1213 TPGAFVE
+1213 GA
-1220 NADGTF
+1220 
-1226 TYTAQ
+1226 
-1231 LEYTDWDDLTTIYN
+1231 
-1245 INMSGTIKKTEGP
+1245 K
-1258 EYTEKEDEITNM
+1258 
-1270 VFDFDNM
+1270 
-1277 VMYGGP
+1277 
-1283 STNYEVEV
+1283 
-1291 FLGLAEDNLDGTF
+1291 LGLNLTMYATPAIDVVIEDATITVEEESDGVGGTYELINVSAQWGES
-1304 TLSSESSVAI
+1304 TLV
-1314 KGIDAE
+1314 
-1320 FIEGY
+1320 IEG
-1325 AYDIDLSA
+1325 
-1333 PSAKAVVKV
+1333 
-1342 NWDGM
+1342 
-1347 YYAFTLTMTAAPLE
+1347 
-1361 AIEIVITDATVEV
+1361 IEKNHEGFVQIKEI
-1374 EEWKDFPEAPTTNYA
+1374 F
-1389 LTMTAD
+1389 
-1395 WTNPADSVVYPVKV
+1395 
-1409 ELPIYDPNATE
+1409 I
-1420 PVDAL
+1420 
-1425 SMVKVGDGETLLGV
+1425 
-1439 VDGEYLKVT
+1439 VDGEEDWYIWMCQDAVVT
-1448 TVEGVVT
+1448 TVDDVLTITGKFINRFIG
-1455 ATGLVANPATNF
+1455 ATYNV
-1467 AVNIT
+1467 T
-1472 ISGKLPETAV
+1472 ISGKLPQGLGTALENATV
-1482 DNIQVG
+1482 TIKT
-1488 VKAIKVI
+1488 VKMI
-1495 KNGQLIIIN
+1495 KNNQLIIRKG
-1504 NDVEYSAQGQVIK
+1504 DVEYNVQGQVIK

>member
-1 MKKIFFFLAA
+1 MKKLFFFLAA
-11 LTLSFTAQAAIINA
+11 VVLSIAAQAAVVECSPGTNNLA
-25 HPNGGEDG
+25 WY
-33 VLTWFIGQAAEG
+33 LTQG
-45 DTVLLA
+45 DTLVLE
-51 DGEYIQTYSVDVQT
+51 DGEYVEEYSIELNK
-65 PGIVIK
+65 PGAVIM
-71 AAEGAKPIIKAES
+71 AAEGAKPVIKASS
-84 YFKIHKTTI
+84 YLKIHATTTFI
-93 WEGITFDGLN
+93 GITFDGQN
-103 KGEHALVFRG
+103 TGEHALTIRD
-113 TNAKNLILK
+113 NSAKNLILK
-122 DCEIRNYPKCLV
+122 DCEIANYPKCLV
-134 YCDDGY
+134 YCDNGH

-187 NSTGYGAGVI
+187 NSTAYGAGVI

-284 EGKDPLFVNPAK
+284 EGKDPLFVNPAQ

-311 TEGTNLGDP
+311 TDGTNLGDP
-320 RWKVAAAELTF
+320 RWKVAAAELSF
-331 AMTAPA
+331 AMAAPA

-398 AIRGTLTNTTETIE
+398 AIRGTLTNATETIE

-426 APRPVRNLAGEVAE
+426 APRPVRNLVGEVAE

-562 GWHNNSDA
+562 SWHNNSDA
-570 NVLDGTNVTAIYFA
+570 AVLDGTNVTAVYFA

-612 AKTVVCAST
+612 AKTIVCAST

-690 NKLNPYAFGLESVLS
+690 NNLNPYAFGLESKLS
-705 DDKATLTV
+705 ADKETLTV
-713 TYRLNNSNATAVNV
+713 TYRLNNSNATSVNV
-727 LVYNGEDIVASVPG
+727 LVYNGEEVVATVAG

-751 VATGNLPAGVE
+751 VATADLPGGVE
-762 LKWAVEVNGT
+762 LTWSVEVNGT
-772 SVEVPTQETKIYSF
+772 SVKAPTQETKIYSI
-786 YHPSGLDIDNNP
+786 YHPSSVDIDNNP
-798 ENETFGM
+798 ENPTFGM
-805 LLINEGMQAVKGSYQ
+805 LLVNEAMQSVKTTTKET
-820 NNGSPYVSTNLGAGI
+820 PYISKGFGAGI
-835 FAFTPSFDLIPNG
+835 FAFTPSFDLMPNG
-848 ELPGYNGGIEFTT
+848 ELPGYNGGKTF
-861 GRADAPGSTAYSP
+861 STATNMFAP
-874 RRIRISE
+874 RRIRFSK
-881 DGRIFVTS
+881 DGRIFATAQ
-889 LNTDGNYLWEVN
+889 DGSGEYLWEIN
-901 PANMNEWTPVFKGT
+901 PENLNEWTTVFQGT
-915 LNEQA
+915 NDGYTLKDA
-920 ELIDADGNFVA
+920 EGNFIA
-931 APNSGFDVKGAGEN
+931 GTNSGFDVRGEGEN
-945 LQLAMYSANIA
+945 LQLLMLSASLPGA
-956 GIGTA
+956 QVGSFKCHT
-961 MSGFRLH
+961 
-968 EYNLGTA
+968 YDLGTA
-975 TEWATAPSKAIVE
+975 TTWATAPTKEIPGA
-988 GKYAINYTGTQ
+988 NYMLVTNQ
-999 VEYDNEGGLW
+999 SNVQFDKDGGVW
-1009 ICSYRGTANDANP
+1009 YISYRGTTTEKEP

-1029 DGVEDAKLI
+1029 DGVEDYKELRHMTR
-1038 WSNVRQ
+1038 N
-1044 AGIRFNKDFTKLV
+1044 AGFRFNHDFTKV
-1057 VAGNNGAAKKATIYT
+1057 IIAGNNSTSKKATIYAM
-1072 ISKDANG
+1072 SEDANG
-1079 APVLTQEAVVDMTV
+1079 APVLTQETVIDMSAV
-1093 VGNNLNDFAWD
+1093 GSNLNDFAWD
-1104 YAGNLYSCGNSSEK
+1104 YAGNLYACGNSSEK
-1118 LAAWAMPYSGK
+1118 LAAWAMPYSGT
-1129 VSTPAAAKYAFQLEG
+1129 VETPAASKYAFELDYNVQDITMTNLEVQEMGELVVLTASDDENTGLNVTLAINKDGSINEMSCASIISGWMEIELPILEG
-1144 TENPDQG
+1144 TITKTYSDE
-1151 IHLTATGLETKLED
+1151 LATDVYSGL
-1165 DGSYTLQG
+1165 
-1173 QAVVNGD
+1173 VVV
-1180 ESNLMD
+1180 E
-1186 FMLTVYPTEGYT
+1186 YY
-1198 NAFLDNWAVMIFDAP
+1198 
-1213 TPGAFVE
+1213 GA
-1220 NADGTF
+1220 
-1226 TYTAQ
+1226 
-1231 LEYTDWDDLTTIYN
+1231 
-1245 INMSGTIKKTEGP
+1245 K
-1258 EYTEKEDEITNM
+1258 
-1270 VFDFDNM
+1270 
-1277 VMYGGP
+1277 
-1283 STNYEVEV
+1283 
-1291 FLGLAEDNLDGTF
+1291 LGLNLTMYATPAIDVVIEDATITVEEESDGVGGTYELINVSAQWGES
-1304 TLSSESSVAI
+1304 TLV
-1314 KGIDAE
+1314 
-1320 FIEGY
+1320 IEG
-1325 AYDIDLSA
+1325 
-1333 PSAKAVVKV
+1333 
-1342 NWDGM
+1342 
-1347 YYAFTLTMTAAPLE
+1347 
-1361 AIEIVITDATVEV
+1361 IEKNHEGFVQIKEI
-1374 EEWKDFPEAPTTNYA
+1374 F
-1389 LTMTAD
+1389 
-1395 WTNPADSVVYPVKV
+1395 
-1409 ELPIYDPNATE
+1409 I
-1420 PVDAL
+1420 
-1425 SMVKVGDGETLLGV
+1425 
-1439 VDGEYLKVT
+1439 VDGEEDWYIWMCQDAVVT
-1448 TVEGVVT
+1448 TVDDVLTITGKFINRFIG
-1455 ATGLVANPATNF
+1455 ATYNV
-1467 AVNIT
+1467 T
-1472 ISGKLPETAV
+1472 ISGKLPQGLGTALENATV
-1482 DNIQVG
+1482 TIKT
-1488 VKAIKVI
+1488 VKMI
-1495 KNGQLIIIN
+1495 KNNQLIIRKG
-1504 NDVEYSAQGQVIK
+1504 DVEYNVQGQVIK

>member
-1 MKKIFFFLAA
+1 MKKLFFFLAA
-11 LTLSFTAQAAIINA
+11 VVLSIAAQAAVVECSPGTNNLA
-25 HPNGGEDG
+25 WY
-33 VLTWFIGQAAEG
+33 LTQG
-45 DTVLLA
+45 DTLVLE
-51 DGEYIQTYSVDVQT
+51 DGEYVEEYSIELNK
-65 PGIVIK
+65 PGAVIM
-71 AAEGAKPIIKAES
+71 AAEGAKPVIKASS
-84 YFKIHKTTI
+84 YLKIHATTTFI
-93 WEGITFDGLN
+93 GITFDGQN
-103 KGEHALVFRG
+103 TGEHALTIRD
-113 TNAKNLILK
+113 NSAKNLILK
-122 DCEIRNYPKCLV
+122 DCEIANYPKCLV
-134 YCDDGY
+134 YCDNGH

-187 NSTGYGAGVI
+187 NSTAYGAGVI

-284 EGKDPLFVNPAK
+284 EGKDPLFVNPAQ

-311 TEGTNLGDP
+311 TDGTNLGDP
-320 RWKVAAAELTF
+320 RWKVAAAELSF
-331 AMTAPA
+331 AMAAPA

-398 AIRGTLTNTTETIE
+398 AIRGTLTNATETIE

-426 APRPVRNLAGEVAE
+426 APRPVRNLVGEVAE

-562 GWHNNSDA
+562 SWHNNSDA
-570 NVLDGTNVTAIYFA
+570 AVLDGTNVTAVYFA

-612 AKTVVCAST
+612 AKTIVCAST

-690 NKLNPYAFGLESVLS
+690 NNLNPYAFGLESKLS
-705 DDKATLTV
+705 ADKETLTV
-713 TYRLNNSNATAVNV
+713 TYRLNNSNATSVNV
-727 LVYNGEDIVASVPG
+727 LVYNGEEVVATVAG

-751 VATGNLPAGVE
+751 VATADLPGGVE
-762 LKWAVEVNGT
+762 LTWSVEVNGT
-772 SVEVPTQETKIYSF
+772 SVKAPTQETKIYSI
-786 YHPSGLDIDNNP
+786 YHPSSVDIDNNP
-798 ENETFGM
+798 ENPTFGM
-805 LLINEGMQAVKGSYQ
+805 LLVNEAMQSVKTTTKET
-820 NNGSPYVSTNLGAGI
+820 PYISKGFGAGI
-835 FAFTPSFDLIPNG
+835 FAFTPSFDLMPNG
-848 ELPGYNGGIEFTT
+848 ELPGYNGGKTF
-861 GRADAPGSTAYSP
+861 STATNMFAP
-874 RRIRISE
+874 RRIRFSK
-881 DGRIFVTS
+881 DGRIFATAQ
-889 LNTDGNYLWEVN
+889 DGSGEYLWEIN
-901 PANMNEWTPVFKGT
+901 PENLNEWTTVFQGT
-915 LNEQA
+915 NDGYTLKDA
-920 ELIDADGNFVA
+920 EGNFIA
-931 APNSGFDVKGAGEN
+931 GTNSGFDVRGEGEN
-945 LQLAMYSANIA
+945 LQLLMLSASLPGA
-956 GIGTA
+956 QVGSFKCHT
-961 MSGFRLH
+961 
-968 EYNLGTA
+968 YDLGTA
-975 TEWATAPSKAIVE
+975 TTWATAPTKEIPGA
-988 GKYAINYTGTQ
+988 NYMLVTNQ
-999 VEYDNEGGLW
+999 SNVQFDKDGGVW
-1009 ICSYRGTANDANP
+1009 YISYRGTTTEKEP

-1029 DGVEDAKLI
+1029 DGVEDYKELRHMTR
-1038 WSNVRQ
+1038 N
-1044 AGIRFNKDFTKLV
+1044 AGFRFNHDFTKV
-1057 VAGNNGAAKKATIYT
+1057 IIAGNNSTSKKATIYAM
-1072 ISKDANG
+1072 SEDANG
-1079 APVLTQEAVVDMTV
+1079 APVLTQETVIDMSAV
-1093 VGNNLNDFAWD
+1093 GSNLNDFAWD
-1104 YAGNLYSCGNSSEK
+1104 YAGNLYACGNSSEK
-1118 LAAWAMPYSGK
+1118 LAAWAMPYSGT
-1129 VSTPAAAKYAFQLEG
+1129 VETPAASKYAFELDYNVQDITMTNLEVQEMGELVVLTASDDENTGLNVTLAINKDGSINEMSYASIISGWMEIELPILEG
-1144 TENPDQG
+1144 TITKTYSEELATDVYSGLVVVEYSGAKLGLN
-1151 IHLTATGLETKLED
+1151 LTMYATPAID
-1165 DGSYTLQG
+1165 
-1173 QAVVNGD
+1173 VV
-1180 ESNLMD
+1180 
-1186 FMLTVYPTEGYT
+1186 
-1198 NAFLDNWAVMIFDAP
+1198 I
-1213 TPGAFVE
+1213 E
-1220 NADGTF
+1220 NATITVEEESDGVGG
-1226 TYTAQ
+1226 TYELINVSAQ
-1231 LEYTDWDDLTTIYN
+1231 WGE
-1245 INMSGTIKKTEGP
+1245 
-1258 EYTEKEDEITNM
+1258 
-1270 VFDFDNM
+1270 
-1277 VMYGGP
+1277 
-1283 STNYEVEV
+1283 STLV
-1291 FLGLAEDNLDGTF
+1291 
-1304 TLSSESSVAI
+1304 
-1314 KGIDAE
+1314 
-1320 FIEGY
+1320 IEG
-1325 AYDIDLSA
+1325 
-1333 PSAKAVVKV
+1333 
-1342 NWDGM
+1342 
-1347 YYAFTLTMTAAPLE
+1347 
-1361 AIEIVITDATVEV
+1361 IEKNHEGFVQIKEI
-1374 EEWKDFPEAPTTNYA
+1374 F
-1389 LTMTAD
+1389 
-1395 WTNPADSVVYPVKV
+1395 
-1409 ELPIYDPNATE
+1409 I
-1420 PVDAL
+1420 
-1425 SMVKVGDGETLLGV
+1425 
-1439 VDGEYLKVT
+1439 VDGEEDWYIWMCQDAVVT
-1448 TVEGVVT
+1448 TVDDVLTITGKFINRFIG
-1455 ATGLVANPATNF
+1455 ATYNV
-1467 AVNIT
+1467 T
-1472 ISGKLPETAV
+1472 ISGKLPQGLGTALENATV
-1482 DNIQVG
+1482 TIKT
-1488 VKAIKVI
+1488 VKMI
-1495 KNGQLIIIN
+1495 KNNQLIIRKG
-1504 NDVEYSAQGQVIK
+1504 DVEYNVQGQVIK

>member
-1 MKKIFFFLAA
+1 MKKLFFFLAA
-11 LTLSFTAQAAIINA
+11 VVLSIAAQAAVVECSPGTNNLA
-25 HPNGGEDG
+25 WY
-33 VLTWFIGQAAEG
+33 LTQG
-45 DTVLLA
+45 DTLVLE
-51 DGEYIQTYSVDVQT
+51 DGEYVEEYSIELNK
-65 PGIVIK
+65 PGAVIM
-71 AAEGAKPIIKAES
+71 AAEGAKPVIKASS
-84 YFKIHKTTI
+84 YLKIHATTTFV
-93 WEGITFDGLN
+93 GITFDGQN
-103 KGEHALVFRG
+103 TGEHALTIRD
-113 TNAKNLILK
+113 NSAKNLILK
-122 DCEIRNYPKCLV
+122 DCEIANYPKCLV
-134 YCDDGY
+134 YCDNGH

-187 NSTGYGAGVI
+187 NSTDYGAGVI

-284 EGKDPLFVNPAK
+284 EGKDPLFVNPAQ

-311 TEGTNLGDP
+311 TDGTNLGDP
-320 RWKVAAAELTF
+320 RWKVAAAELSF
-331 AMTAPA
+331 AMAAPA

-398 AIRGTLTNTTETIE
+398 AIRGTLTNATETIE

-426 APRPVRNLAGEVAE
+426 APRPVRNLVGEVAE

-562 GWHNNSDA
+562 SWHNNSDA
-570 NVLDGTNVTAIYFA
+570 AVLDGTNVTAVYFA

-626 AIVASEVVYEGT
+626 AIVASEVVYEGA
-638 ASTCALTID
+638 ASTCNVTID
-647 PTEDYYVSVF
+647 PTKDYYVSVF

-680 PEKPEPTYTE
+680 PEKPEPTYTD
-690 NKLNPYAFGLESVLS
+690 NNLNPYAFGLESKLS
-705 DDKATLTV
+705 ADKETLTV
-713 TYRLNNSNATAVNV
+713 TYRLNNSKATSVNV
-727 LVYNGEDIVASVPG
+727 IVYNGEEVIATVSG
-741 TTTIGKNTVE
+741 TTTIGKNTVAIPTTDFPGG
-751 VATGNLPAGVE
+751 VALT
-762 LKWAVEVNGT
+762 WSVEVNGK
-772 SVEVPTQETKIYSF
+772 SVAAPTHEEKIYSF
-786 YHPSGLDIDNNP
+786 FHPSSVDVDNNP
-798 ENETFGM
+798 ENPTFGM
-805 LLINEGMQAVKGSYQ
+805 LLVNEAMQKVKTSTK
-820 NNGSPYVSTNLGAGI
+820 PYVSVGFGAGI
-835 FAFTPSFDLIPNG
+835 FAFTPSFDLVPNG
-848 ELPGYNGGIEFTT
+848 ELPGYNGGINFTT
-861 GRADAPGSTAYSP
+861 GRYDDSSATAYAP
-874 RRIRISE
+874 RRIRISD

-901 PANMNEWTPVFKGT
+901 PENMNEWTPIFKGT
-915 LNEQA
+915 RNDKA
-920 ELIDADGNFVA
+920 ELVDAESNFIA
-931 APNSGFDVKGAGEN
+931 APNVGFDVKGSGEN
-945 LQLAMYSANIA
+945 LQLLMLSSNLNGFGFAF
-956 GIGTA
+956 
-961 MSGFRLH
+961 SGYQTH

-975 TEWATAPSKAIVE
+975 TEWTTTPSKKVFG
-988 GKYAINYTGTQ
+988 GKYVISYTSAQ
-999 VEYDNEGGLW
+999 VEYDNEGGVW
-1009 ICSYRGTANDANP
+1009 ICQNRSTATDAQP
-1022 GLVHINK
+1022 SLIHINAA
-1029 DGVEDAKLI
+1029 GEEDYKEVLNSRA
-1038 WSNVRQ
+1038 N
-1044 AGIRFNKDFTKLV
+1044 AGIRFNHDFSKLII
-1057 VAGNNGAAKKATIYT
+1057 ATSGKKATIYAV
-1072 ISKDANG
+1072 SKDANG
-1079 APVLTQEAVVDMTV
+1079 APVLTSETVIDMSAVGT
-1093 VGNNLNDFAWD
+1093 NLNDFAYD
-1104 YAGNLYSCGNSSEK
+1104 YAGNLYACGNSSEK

-1129 VSTPAAAKYAFQLEG
+1129 VTTPAASKYAFELDYNVQDITMTNLEVQEMGELVVLTASDDENTGLNVTLAINKDGSINEMSCASIISGWMEIELPILEG
-1144 TENPDQG
+1144 TITKTYSEELATDVYSGLVVVEYYGAKLGLN
-1151 IHLTATGLETKLED
+1151 LTMYAGPAID
-1165 DGSYTLQG
+1165 
-1173 QAVVNGD
+1173 VV
-1180 ESNLMD
+1180 
-1186 FMLTVYPTEGYT
+1186 
-1198 NAFLDNWAVMIFDAP
+1198 I
-1213 TPGAFVE
+1213 E
-1220 NADGTF
+1220 NATITVEELSDGVGG
-1226 TYTAQ
+1226 TY
-1231 LEYTDWDDLTTIYN
+1231 ES
-1245 INMSGTIKKTEGP
+1245 INVSAPWGE
-1258 EYTEKEDEITNM
+1258 
-1270 VFDFDNM
+1270 
-1277 VMYGGP
+1277 
-1283 STNYEVEV
+1283 STLV
-1291 FLGLAEDNLDGTF
+1291 
-1304 TLSSESSVAI
+1304 
-1314 KGIDAE
+1314 
-1320 FIEGY
+1320 IEG
-1325 AYDIDLSA
+1325 
-1333 PSAKAVVKV
+1333 
-1342 NWDGM
+1342 
-1347 YYAFTLTMTAAPLE
+1347 
-1361 AIEIVITDATVEV
+1361 IEKNHEGFVQIKEI
-1374 EEWKDFPEAPTTNYA
+1374 F
-1389 LTMTAD
+1389 
-1395 WTNPADSVVYPVKV
+1395 
-1409 ELPIYDPNATE
+1409 I
-1420 PVDAL
+1420 
-1425 SMVKVGDGETLLGV
+1425 
-1439 VDGEYLKVT
+1439 VDGEEDWYIWMCQDAVVATVDDVLTVT
-1448 TVEGVVT
+1448 GKFKNNFVG
-1455 ATGLVANPATNF
+1455 ATYNV
-1467 AVNIT
+1467 T
-1472 ISGKLPETAV
+1472 ISGTLPQGPGTAIENATV
-1482 DNIQVG
+1482 TIKP
-1488 VKAIKVI
+1488 VKML
-1495 KNGQLIIIN
+1495 KNGLIIIRKG
-1504 NDVEYSAQGQVIK
+1504 DAEYTIQGQVIK

>member
-1 MKKIFFFLAA
+1 MKKLFFFLAA
-11 LTLSFTAQAAIINA
+11 VVLSIAAQAAVVECSPGTNNLA
-25 HPNGGEDG
+25 WY
-33 VLTWFIGQAAEG
+33 LTQG
-45 DTVLLA
+45 DTLVLE
-51 DGEYIQTYSVDVQT
+51 DGEYVEEYSIELNK
-65 PGIVIK
+65 PGAVIM
-71 AAEGAKPIIKAES
+71 AAEGAKPVIKASS
-84 YFKIHKTTI
+84 YLKIHATTTFI
-93 WEGITFDGLN
+93 GITFDGQN
-103 KGEHALVFRG
+103 TGEHALTIRD
-113 TNAKNLILK
+113 NSAKNLILK
-122 DCEIRNYPKCLV
+122 DCEIANYPKCLV
-134 YCDDGY
+134 YCDNGH

-187 NSTGYGAGVI
+187 NSTDYGAGVI

-284 EGKDPLFVNPAK
+284 EGKDPLFVNPAQ

-311 TEGTNLGDP
+311 TDGTNMGDP

-398 AIRGTLTNTTETIE
+398 AIRGTLTNATETIE

-426 APRPVRNLAGEVAE
+426 APRPVRNLVGEVAE

-562 GWHNNSDA
+562 SWHNNSDA
-570 NVLDGTNVTAIYFA
+570 AVLDGTNVTAVYFA

-690 NKLNPYAFGLESVLS
+690 NNLNPYAFGLESKLS
-705 DDKATLTV
+705 ADKETLTV
-713 TYRLNNSNATAVNV
+713 TYRLNNSNATSVNV
-727 LVYNGEDIVASVPG
+727 LVYNGEEVVATVAG

-751 VATGNLPAGVE
+751 VATADLPGGVE
-762 LKWAVEVNGT
+762 LTWSVEVNGT
-772 SVEVPTQETKIYSF
+772 SVKAPTQETKIYSI
-786 YHPSGLDIDNNP
+786 YHPSSVDIDNNP
-798 ENETFGM
+798 ENPTFGM
-805 LLINEGMQAVKGSYQ
+805 LLVNEAMQSVKTTTKET
-820 NNGSPYVSTNLGAGI
+820 PYISKGFGAGI
-835 FAFTPSFDLIPNG
+835 FAFTPSFDLMPNG
-848 ELPGYNGGIEFTT
+848 ELPGYNGGKTF
-861 GRADAPGSTAYSP
+861 STATNMFAP
-874 RRIRISE
+874 RRIRFSK
-881 DGRIFVTS
+881 DGRIFATAQ
-889 LNTDGNYLWEVN
+889 DGSGEYLWEIN
-901 PANMNEWTPVFKGT
+901 PENLNEWTTVFQGT
-915 LNEQA
+915 NDGYTLKDA
-920 ELIDADGNFVA
+920 EGNFIA
-931 APNSGFDVKGAGEN
+931 GTNSGFDVRGEGEN
-945 LQLAMYSANIA
+945 LQLLMLSASLPGA
-956 GIGTA
+956 QVGSFKCHT
-961 MSGFRLH
+961 
-968 EYNLGTA
+968 YDLGTA
-975 TEWATAPSKAIVE
+975 TTWATAPTKEIPGA
-988 GKYAINYTGTQ
+988 NYMLVTNQ
-999 VEYDNEGGLW
+999 SNVQFDKDGGVW
-1009 ICSYRGTANDANP
+1009 YISYRGTTTEKEP

-1029 DGVEDAKLI
+1029 DGVEDYKELRHMTR
-1038 WSNVRQ
+1038 N
-1044 AGIRFNKDFTKLV
+1044 AGFRFNHDFTKV
-1057 VAGNNGAAKKATIYT
+1057 IIAGNNGASKKATIYAM
-1072 ISKDANG
+1072 SEDANG
-1079 APVLTQEAVVDMTV
+1079 APVLTQETVIDMSAV
-1093 VGNNLNDFAWD
+1093 GSNLNDFAWD
-1104 YAGNLYSCGNSSEK
+1104 YAGNLYACGNSSEK
-1118 LAAWAMPYSGK
+1118 LAAWAMPYSGT
-1129 VSTPAAAKYAFQLEG
+1129 VETPAASKYAFELDYNVQDITMTNLEVQEMGELVVLTASDDENTGLNVTLAINKDGSINEMSYASIISGWMEIELPILEG
-1144 TENPDQG
+1144 TITKTYSEE
-1151 IHLTATGLETKLED
+1151 LATDVYSGL
-1165 DGSYTLQG
+1165 
-1173 QAVVNGD
+1173 VVV
-1180 ESNLMD
+1180 E
-1186 FMLTVYPTEGYT
+1186 YY
-1198 NAFLDNWAVMIFDAP
+1198 
-1213 TPGAFVE
+1213 GA
-1220 NADGTF
+1220 
-1226 TYTAQ
+1226 
-1231 LEYTDWDDLTTIYN
+1231 
-1245 INMSGTIKKTEGP
+1245 K
-1258 EYTEKEDEITNM
+1258 
-1270 VFDFDNM
+1270 
-1277 VMYGGP
+1277 
-1283 STNYEVEV
+1283 
-1291 FLGLAEDNLDGTF
+1291 LGLNLTMYATPAIDVVIEDATITVEEESDGVGGTYELINVSAQWGES
-1304 TLSSESSVAI
+1304 TLV
-1314 KGIDAE
+1314 
-1320 FIEGY
+1320 IEG
-1325 AYDIDLSA
+1325 
-1333 PSAKAVVKV
+1333 
-1342 NWDGM
+1342 
-1347 YYAFTLTMTAAPLE
+1347 
-1361 AIEIVITDATVEV
+1361 IEKNHEGFVQIKEI
-1374 EEWKDFPEAPTTNYA
+1374 F
-1389 LTMTAD
+1389 
-1395 WTNPADSVVYPVKV
+1395 
-1409 ELPIYDPNATE
+1409 I
-1420 PVDAL
+1420 
-1425 SMVKVGDGETLLGV
+1425 
-1439 VDGEYLKVT
+1439 VDGEEDWYIWMCQDAVVT
-1448 TVEGVVT
+1448 TVDDVLTITGKFINRFIG
-1455 ATGLVANPATNF
+1455 ATYNV
-1467 AVNIT
+1467 T
-1472 ISGKLPETAV
+1472 ISGKLPQGLGTALENATV
-1482 DNIQVG
+1482 TIKT
-1488 VKAIKVI
+1488 VKMI
-1495 KNGQLIIIN
+1495 KNNQLIIRKG
-1504 NDVEYSAQGQVIK
+1504 DVEYNVQGQVIK

>member
-1 MKKIFFFLAA
+1 MKKLFFFLAA
-11 LTLSFTAQAAIINA
+11 VVLSIAAQAAVVECSPGTNNLA
-25 HPNGGEDG
+25 WY
-33 VLTWFIGQAAEG
+33 LTQG
-45 DTVLLA
+45 DTLVLE
-51 DGEYIQTYSVDVQT
+51 DGEYVEEYSIELNK
-65 PGIVIK
+65 PGAVIM
-71 AAEGAKPIIKAES
+71 AAEGAKPVIKASS
-84 YFKIHKTTI
+84 YLKIHATTTFI
-93 WEGITFDGLN
+93 GITFDGQN
-103 KGEHALVFRG
+103 TGEHALTIRD
-113 TNAKNLILK
+113 NSAKNLILK
-122 DCEIRNYPKCLV
+122 DCEIANYPKCLV
-134 YCDDGY
+134 YCDNGH
-140 HVDSLI
+140 HVDSLV

-187 NSTGYGAGVI
+187 NSTAYGAGVI

-284 EGKDPLFVNPAK
+284 EGKDPLFVNPAQ

-311 TEGTNLGDP
+311 TDGTNLGDP
-320 RWKVAAAELTF
+320 RWKVAAAELSF
-331 AMTAPA
+331 AMAAPA

-398 AIRGTLTNTTETIE
+398 AIRGTLTNATETIE

-426 APRPVRNLAGEVAE
+426 APRPVRNLVGEVAE

-562 GWHNNSDA
+562 SWHNNSDA
-570 NVLDGTNVTAIYFA
+570 AVLDGTNVTAVYFA

-612 AKTVVCAST
+612 AKTIVCAST

-690 NKLNPYAFGLESVLS
+690 NNLNPYAFGLESKLS
-705 DDKATLTV
+705 ADKETLTV
-713 TYRLNNSNATAVNV
+713 TYRLNNSNATSVNV
-727 LVYNGEDIVASVPG
+727 LVYNGEEVVATVAG

-751 VATGNLPAGVE
+751 VATADLPGGVE
-762 LKWAVEVNGT
+762 LTWSVEVNGT
-772 SVEVPTQETKIYSF
+772 SVKAPTQETKIYSI
-786 YHPSGLDIDNNP
+786 YHPSSVDIDNNP
-798 ENETFGM
+798 ENPTFGM
-805 LLINEGMQAVKGSYQ
+805 LLVNEAMQSVKTTTKET
-820 NNGSPYVSTNLGAGI
+820 PYISKGFGAGI
-835 FAFTPSFDLIPNG
+835 FAFTPSFDLMPNG
-848 ELPGYNGGIEFTT
+848 ELPGYNGGKTF
-861 GRADAPGSTAYSP
+861 STATNMFAP
-874 RRIRISE
+874 RRIRFSK
-881 DGRIFVTS
+881 DGRIFATAQ
-889 LNTDGNYLWEVN
+889 DGSGEYLWEIN
-901 PANMNEWTPVFKGT
+901 PENLNEWTTVFQGT
-915 LNEQA
+915 NDGYTLKDA
-920 ELIDADGNFVA
+920 EGNFIA
-931 APNSGFDVKGAGEN
+931 GTNSGFDVRGEGEN
-945 LQLAMYSANIA
+945 LQLLMLSASLPGA
-956 GIGTA
+956 QVGSFKCHT
-961 MSGFRLH
+961 
-968 EYNLGTA
+968 YDLGTA
-975 TEWATAPSKAIVE
+975 TTWATAPTKEIPGA
-988 GKYAINYTGTQ
+988 NYMLVTNQ
-999 VEYDNEGGLW
+999 SNVQFDKDGGVW
-1009 ICSYRGTANDANP
+1009 YISYRGTTTEKEP

-1029 DGVEDAKLI
+1029 DGVEDYKELRHMTR
-1038 WSNVRQ
+1038 N
-1044 AGIRFNKDFTKLV
+1044 AGFRFNHDFTKV
-1057 VAGNNGAAKKATIYT
+1057 IIAGNNSTSKKATIYAM
-1072 ISKDANG
+1072 SEDANG
-1079 APVLTQEAVVDMTV
+1079 APVLTQETVIDMSAV
-1093 VGNNLNDFAWD
+1093 GSNLNDFAWD
-1104 YAGNLYSCGNSSEK
+1104 YAGNLYACGNSSEK
-1118 LAAWAMPYSGK
+1118 LAAWAMPYSGT
-1129 VSTPAAAKYAFQLEG
+1129 VETPAASKYAFELDYNVQDITMTNLEVQEMGELVVLTASDDENTGLNVTLAINKDGSINEMSCASIISGWMEIELPILEG
-1144 TENPDQG
+1144 TITKTYSDE
-1151 IHLTATGLETKLED
+1151 LATDVYSGL
-1165 DGSYTLQG
+1165 
-1173 QAVVNGD
+1173 VVV
-1180 ESNLMD
+1180 E
-1186 FMLTVYPTEGYT
+1186 YY
-1198 NAFLDNWAVMIFDAP
+1198 
-1213 TPGAFVE
+1213 GA
-1220 NADGTF
+1220 
-1226 TYTAQ
+1226 
-1231 LEYTDWDDLTTIYN
+1231 
-1245 INMSGTIKKTEGP
+1245 K
-1258 EYTEKEDEITNM
+1258 
-1270 VFDFDNM
+1270 
-1277 VMYGGP
+1277 
-1283 STNYEVEV
+1283 
-1291 FLGLAEDNLDGTF
+1291 LGLNLTMYATPAIDVVIEDATITVEEESDGVGGTYELINVSAQWGES
-1304 TLSSESSVAI
+1304 TLV
-1314 KGIDAE
+1314 
-1320 FIEGY
+1320 IEG
-1325 AYDIDLSA
+1325 
-1333 PSAKAVVKV
+1333 
-1342 NWDGM
+1342 
-1347 YYAFTLTMTAAPLE
+1347 
-1361 AIEIVITDATVEV
+1361 IEKNHEGFVQIKEI
-1374 EEWKDFPEAPTTNYA
+1374 F
-1389 LTMTAD
+1389 
-1395 WTNPADSVVYPVKV
+1395 
-1409 ELPIYDPNATE
+1409 I
-1420 PVDAL
+1420 
-1425 SMVKVGDGETLLGV
+1425 
-1439 VDGEYLKVT
+1439 VDGEEDWYIWMCQDAVVT
-1448 TVEGVVT
+1448 TVDDVLTITGKFINRFIG
-1455 ATGLVANPATNF
+1455 ATYNV
-1467 AVNIT
+1467 T
-1472 ISGKLPETAV
+1472 ISGKLPQGLGTALENATV
-1482 DNIQVG
+1482 TIKT
-1488 VKAIKVI
+1488 VKMI
-1495 KNGQLIIIN
+1495 KNNQLIIRKG
-1504 NDVEYSAQGQVIK
+1504 DVEYNVQGQVIK

>member
-1 MKKIFFFLAA
+1 MKKLFFFLAA
-11 LTLSFTAQAAIINA
+11 VVLSIAAQAAVVECSPGTNNLA
-25 HPNGGEDG
+25 WY
-33 VLTWFIGQAAEG
+33 LTQG
-45 DTVLLA
+45 DTLVLE
-51 DGEYIQTYSVDVQT
+51 DGEYVEEYSIELNK
-65 PGIVIK
+65 PGAVIM
-71 AAEGAKPIIKAES
+71 AAEGAKPVIKASS
-84 YFKIHKTTI
+84 YLKIHATTTFI
-93 WEGITFDGLN
+93 GITFDGQN
-103 KGEHALVFRG
+103 TGEHALTIRD
-113 TNAKNLILK
+113 NSAKNLILK
-122 DCEIRNYPKCLV
+122 DCEIANYPKCLV
-134 YCDDGY
+134 YCDNGH
-140 HVDSLI
+140 HVDSLV

-187 NSTGYGAGVI
+187 NSTAYGAGVI

-284 EGKDPLFVNPAK
+284 EGKDPLFVNPAQ

-311 TEGTNLGDP
+311 TDGTNLGDP
-320 RWKVAAAELTF
+320 RWKVAAAELSF
-331 AMTAPA
+331 AMAAPA

-398 AIRGTLTNTTETIE
+398 AIRGTLTNATETIE

-426 APRPVRNLAGEVAE
+426 APRPVRNLVGEVAE

-562 GWHNNSDA
+562 SWHNNSDA
-570 NVLDGTNVTAIYFA
+570 AVLDGTNVTAVYFA

-612 AKTVVCAST
+612 AKTIVCAST

-690 NKLNPYAFGLESVLS
+690 NNLNPYAFGLESKLS
-705 DDKATLTV
+705 ADKETLTV
-713 TYRLNNSNATAVNV
+713 TYRLNNSNATSVNV
-727 LVYNGEDIVASVPG
+727 LVYNGEEVVATVAG

-751 VATGNLPAGVE
+751 VATADLPGGVE
-762 LKWAVEVNGT
+762 LTWSVEVNGT
-772 SVEVPTQETKIYSF
+772 SVKAPTQETKIYSI
-786 YHPSGLDIDNNP
+786 YHPSSVDIDNNP
-798 ENETFGM
+798 ENPTFGM
-805 LLINEGMQAVKGSYQ
+805 LLVNEAMQSVKTTTKET
-820 NNGSPYVSTNLGAGI
+820 PYISKGFGAGI
-835 FAFTPSFDLIPNG
+835 FAFTPSFDLMPNG
-848 ELPGYNGGIEFTT
+848 ELPGYNGGKTF
-861 GRADAPGSTAYSP
+861 STATNMFAP
-874 RRIRISE
+874 RRIRFSK
-881 DGRIFVTS
+881 DGRIFATAQ
-889 LNTDGNYLWEVN
+889 DGSGEYLWEIN
-901 PANMNEWTPVFKGT
+901 PENLNEWTTVFQGT
-915 LNEQA
+915 NDGYTLKDA
-920 ELIDADGNFVA
+920 EGNFIA
-931 APNSGFDVKGAGEN
+931 GTNSGFDVRGEGEN
-945 LQLAMYSANIA
+945 LQLLMLSSSLPGAQVGSFKCHTYD
-956 GIGTA
+956 
-961 MSGFRLH
+961 
-968 EYNLGTA
+968 LGTA
-975 TEWATAPSKAIVE
+975 TTWATAPTKEIPGA
-988 GKYAINYTGTQ
+988 NYMLVTNQ
-999 VEYDNEGGLW
+999 SNVQFDKDGGVW
-1009 ICSYRGTANDANP
+1009 YISYRGTTTEKEP

-1029 DGVEDAKLI
+1029 DGVEDYKELRHMTR
-1038 WSNVRQ
+1038 N
-1044 AGIRFNKDFTKLV
+1044 AGFRFNHDFTKV
-1057 VAGNNGAAKKATIYT
+1057 IIAGNNSTSKKATIYAM
-1072 ISKDANG
+1072 SEDANG
-1079 APVLTQEAVVDMTV
+1079 APVLTQETVIDMSAV
-1093 VGNNLNDFAWD
+1093 GSNLNDFAWD
-1104 YAGNLYSCGNSSEK
+1104 YAGNLYACGNSSEK
-1118 LAAWAMPYSGK
+1118 LAAWAMPYSGT
-1129 VSTPAAAKYAFQLEG
+1129 VETPAASKYAFELDYNVQDITMTNLEVQEMGELVVLTASDDENTGLNVTLAINKDGSINEMSCASIISGWMEIELPILEG
-1144 TENPDQG
+1144 TITKTYSDE
-1151 IHLTATGLETKLED
+1151 LATDVYSGL
-1165 DGSYTLQG
+1165 
-1173 QAVVNGD
+1173 VVV
-1180 ESNLMD
+1180 E
-1186 FMLTVYPTEGYT
+1186 YY
-1198 NAFLDNWAVMIFDAP
+1198 
-1213 TPGAFVE
+1213 GA
-1220 NADGTF
+1220 
-1226 TYTAQ
+1226 
-1231 LEYTDWDDLTTIYN
+1231 
-1245 INMSGTIKKTEGP
+1245 K
-1258 EYTEKEDEITNM
+1258 
-1270 VFDFDNM
+1270 
-1277 VMYGGP
+1277 
-1283 STNYEVEV
+1283 
-1291 FLGLAEDNLDGTF
+1291 LGLNLTMYATPAIDVVIEDATITVEEESDGVGGTYELINVSAQWGES
-1304 TLSSESSVAI
+1304 TLV
-1314 KGIDAE
+1314 
-1320 FIEGY
+1320 IEG
-1325 AYDIDLSA
+1325 
-1333 PSAKAVVKV
+1333 
-1342 NWDGM
+1342 
-1347 YYAFTLTMTAAPLE
+1347 
-1361 AIEIVITDATVEV
+1361 IEKNHEGFVQIKEI
-1374 EEWKDFPEAPTTNYA
+1374 F
-1389 LTMTAD
+1389 
-1395 WTNPADSVVYPVKV
+1395 
-1409 ELPIYDPNATE
+1409 I
-1420 PVDAL
+1420 
-1425 SMVKVGDGETLLGV
+1425 
-1439 VDGEYLKVT
+1439 VDGEEDWYIWMCQDAVVT
-1448 TVEGVVT
+1448 TVDDVLTITGKFINRFIG
-1455 ATGLVANPATNF
+1455 ATYNV
-1467 AVNIT
+1467 T
-1472 ISGKLPETAV
+1472 ISGKLPQGLGTALENATV
-1482 DNIQVG
+1482 TIKT
-1488 VKAIKVI
+1488 VKMI
-1495 KNGQLIIIN
+1495 KNNQLIIRKG
-1504 NDVEYSAQGQVIK
+1504 DVEYNVQGQVIK

>member
-1 MKKIFFFLAA
+1 MKKLFFFLAA
-11 LTLSFTAQAAIINA
+11 LTLSFTAQATVVECNPGTNNLAWY
-25 HPNGGEDG
+25 
-33 VLTWFIGQAAEG
+33 LTQG
-45 DTVLLA
+45 DTLVMA
-51 DGEYIQTYSVDVQT
+51 DGEYVEEYSIALNK
-65 PGIVIK
+65 PGAVIM
-71 AAEGAKPIIKAES
+71 AAEGAKPVIKASS
-84 YFKIHKTTI
+84 YLKIHATTTFI
-93 WEGITFDGLN
+93 GITFDGQN
-103 KGEHALVFRG
+103 TGEHALTIRD
-113 TNAKNLILK
+113 NSAKNLILK
-122 DCEIRNYPKCLV
+122 DCEIANYPKCLV
-134 YCDDGY
+134 YCDNGN
-140 HVDSLI
+140 HVDSLV

-152 HDAGRVA
+152 HNAGRAA
-159 VYVAASSLADN
+159 VYVATSSLADN

-177 KMTNSTVYEI
+177 KMTNSTVYDI
-187 NSTGYGAGVI
+187 NSTSYSAGAI
-197 DIRTNGSQQGDYT
+197 DIRTNGEQQGDYT
-210 EVIIDHVTMYNAKST
+210 EVIVDHVTMYNLKAT

-284 EGKDPLFVNPAK
+284 EGKDPLFVNPAQ

-311 TEGTNLGDP
+311 TDGTNLGDP

-350 NVLDPAGDATIKLE
+350 TVLDPDGDATIKLE
-364 YKTEEGEWTLIE
+364 YKAEEGDWTTIA
-376 ENIPTTKSAYDWNI
+376 ENIPSTQSAYDWNI
-390 RKMAAQTV
+390 RQMPAQTV
-398 AIRGTLTNTTETIE
+398 AIRGTLANATKSIVSE
-412 SVAAGKLTIVPEAV
+412 AAGKLTIVPEAI

-690 NKLNPYAFGLESVLS
+690 NNLNPYAFGLESKLS
-705 DDKATLTV
+705 ADKETLTV
-713 TYRLNNSNATAVNV
+713 TYRLNNSNATSVNV
-727 LVYNGEDIVASVPG
+727 LVYNGEEVVATVAG

-751 VATGNLPAGVE
+751 VATADLPGGVE
-762 LKWAVEVNGT
+762 LTWSVEVNST
-772 SVEVPTQETKIYSF
+772 SVKAPTQETKIYSI
-786 YHPSGLDIDNNP
+786 YHPSSVDIDNNP
-798 ENETFGM
+798 ENPTFGM
-805 LLINEGMQAVKGSYQ
+805 LLVNEAMQSVKDKTEG
-820 NNGSPYVSTNLGAGI
+820 YVSAQFGAGI

-848 ELPGYNGGIEFTT
+848 ELPGYNGGIEFTNT
-861 GRADAPGSTAYSP
+861 RADGTGTAYAP

-901 PANMNEWTPVFKGT
+901 PENMNEWTPIFKGASV
-915 LNEQA
+915 NENFEVVDA
-920 ELIDADGNFVA
+920 EGKFIA
-931 APNSGFDVKGAGEN
+931 APNAGFDVKGSGED
-945 LQLAMYSANIA
+945 LQLLMLSVSKGGFPSTYAQSA
-956 GIGTA
+956 
-961 MSGFRLH
+961 FQCY
-968 EYNLGTA
+968 EYNLGTNTTWDA
-975 TEWATAPSKAIVE
+975 SPSKLIFTR
-988 GKYAINYTGTQ
+988 YAINYTGAQ
-999 VEYDNEGGLW
+999 VQYDNEGGVW
-1009 ICSYRGTANDANP
+1009 MCQNQSATTNTKP
-1022 GLVHINK
+1022 S
-1029 DGVEDAKLI
+1029 LI
-1038 WSNVRQ
+1038 HVNAAGEVDLIETVNNRLNG
-1044 AGIRFNKDFTKLV
+1044 GIRFNNDFTKV
-1057 VAGNNGAAKKATIYT
+1057 IIAGIDAGTNKSKKATIYT
-1072 ISKDANG
+1072 ISKNENG
-1079 APVLTQEAVVDMTV
+1079 APVLSPETVVDMTA

-1104 YAGNLYSCGNSSEK
+1104 YAGNLYACGNSSEK
-1118 LAAWAMPYSGK
+1118 LAAWAMPYSGE
-1129 VSTPAAAKYAFQLEG
+1129 VETPAAAKYAFQLEG
-1144 TENPDQG
+1144 EAVEYTEIVMSNLVVTPYGEYDVLEASDAMTG
-1151 IHLTATGLETKLED
+1151 IAVMLGVDADGKLVEGSEVTWNGTSMTIVSSDVFTKTYSEDLATDVYNGKLVIEFYGKEMGLDLYMYGTGAASSVDVVISDANITVDEWGSYLVSAPWEDGILTIEVSDTEYEGFMLIEYTITEDDWYRWMAYTATVTTVDNVMTIEGEFTDNYTGTTYNVTISGNLPNGTGTGLE
-1165 DGSYTLQG
+1165 
-1173 QAVVNGD
+1173 
-1180 ESNLMD
+1180 
-1186 FMLTVYPTEGYT
+1186 
-1198 NAFLDNWAVMIFDAP
+1198 
-1213 TPGAFVE
+1213 
-1220 NADGTF
+1220 
-1226 TYTAQ
+1226 
-1231 LEYTDWDDLTTIYN
+1231 
-1245 INMSGTIKKTEGP
+1245 
-1258 EYTEKEDEITNM
+1258 
-1270 VFDFDNM
+1270 
-1277 VMYGGP
+1277 
-1283 STNYEVEV
+1283 
-1291 FLGLAEDNLDGTF
+1291 
-1304 TLSSESSVAI
+1304 
-1314 KGIDAE
+1314 
-1320 FIEGY
+1320 
-1325 AYDIDLSA
+1325 
-1333 PSAKAVVKV
+1333 
-1342 NWDGM
+1342 
-1347 YYAFTLTMTAAPLE
+1347 
-1361 AIEIVITDATVEV
+1361 DATVTI
-1374 EEWKDFPEAPTTNYA
+1374 KA
-1389 LTMTAD
+1389 
-1395 WTNPADSVVYPVKV
+1395 VK
-1409 ELPIYDPNATE
+1409 
-1420 PVDAL
+1420 
-1425 SMVKVGDGETLLGV
+1425 K
-1439 VDGEYLKVT
+1439 
-1448 TVEGVVT
+1448 
-1455 ATGLVANPATNF
+1455 
-1467 AVNIT
+1467 
-1472 ISGKLPETAV
+1472 
-1482 DNIQVG
+1482 IQ
-1488 VKAIKVI
+1488 
-1495 KNGQLIIIN
+1495 NGQLIIEKDGVQYN
-1504 NDVEYSAQGQVIK
+1504 AQGQVIK

>member
-122 DCEIRNYPKCLV
+122 DCEIKNYPKCLV

-284 EGKDPLFVNPAK
+284 EGKDPLFVNPAQ

-311 TEGTNLGDP
+311 TDGTNLGDP

-398 AIRGTLTNTTETIE
+398 ALRGTLTNATETIE

-426 APRPVRNLAGEVAE
+426 APRPVRNLVGEVVE

-446 WVNPD
+446 WINPD

-538 WWYLIIDDIPTE
+538 WWYLIIDDISTE

-690 NKLNPYAFGLESVLS
+690 NKLNPYAFGLESKLSEDGSVLN
-705 DDKATLTV
+705 V
-713 TYRLNNSNATAVNV
+713 TYRLNNSNATSVNV
-727 LVYNGEDIVASVPG
+727 VVYNGEKVVATVPAPK
-741 TTTIGKNTVE
+741 TIGKNTVE
-751 VATGNLPAGVE
+751 VATAELPKGVE
-762 LKWAVEVNGT
+762 LTWAVAVNGT
-772 SVEVPTQETKIYSF
+772 SVEAPTQETKIYSI
-786 YHPSGLDIDNNP
+786 YHPSSVDIDNNP
-798 ENETFGM
+798 ENPTFGM
-805 LLINEGMQAVKGSYQ
+805 LLVNEAMQSVKTTTKET
-820 NNGSPYVSTNLGAGI
+820 PYISKGFGAGI
-835 FAFTPSFDLIPNG
+835 FAFTPSFDLMPNG
-848 ELPGYNGGIEFTT
+848 ELPGYNGGIEFTNT
-861 GRADAPGSTAYSP
+861 RADGTGTAYAP

-901 PANMNEWTPVFKGT
+901 PENMNEWNPIFKGASV
-915 LNEQA
+915 NENFEVVDA
-920 ELIDADGNFVA
+920 EGKFIA
-931 APNSGFDVKGAGEN
+931 APNAGFDVKGSGED
-945 LQLAMYSANIA
+945 LQLLMLSVSKGGFPSTYAQSA
-956 GIGTA
+956 
-961 MSGFRLH
+961 FQCY
-968 EYNLGTA
+968 EYNLGTNTTWDA
-975 TEWATAPSKAIVE
+975 LPSKLIFTR
-988 GKYAINYTGTQ
+988 YAINYTGAQ
-999 VEYDNEGGLW
+999 VQYDNEGGVW
-1009 ICSYRGTANDANP
+1009 MCQNQSATTNTKP
-1022 GLVHINK
+1022 S
-1029 DGVEDAKLI
+1029 LI
-1038 WSNVRQ
+1038 HVNAAGEVDLIETVNNRLNG
-1044 AGIRFNKDFTKLV
+1044 GIRFNNDFTKV
-1057 VAGNNGAAKKATIYT
+1057 IIAGIDAGTNKSKKATIYT

-1079 APVLTQEAVVDMTV
+1079 APVLSPETVVDMTA

-1104 YAGNLYSCGNSSEK
+1104 YAGNLYACGNSSEK

-1144 TENPDQG
+1144 EAVEYTKIEMSNLVVTPYGEYDVLEASDAMTGIAVMLGVDADGKLVEGSEVTWNGTPMTIVSSDVFTKTYSEDLATDVYNGKLVIEFYGKEMGLDLYMYGTGAASSVDVVISDANITVDEWGSYLVSAPWEDGILTIEVSDTEYEGFMLIEYTITEDDWYRWMAY
-1151 IHLTATGLETKLED
+1151 TATVTTVDNVMTIEGEFTDNYTGTTYNVTISGNLPNGTGTGLE
-1165 DGSYTLQG
+1165 
-1173 QAVVNGD
+1173 
-1180 ESNLMD
+1180 
-1186 FMLTVYPTEGYT
+1186 
-1198 NAFLDNWAVMIFDAP
+1198 
-1213 TPGAFVE
+1213 
-1220 NADGTF
+1220 
-1226 TYTAQ
+1226 
-1231 LEYTDWDDLTTIYN
+1231 
-1245 INMSGTIKKTEGP
+1245 
-1258 EYTEKEDEITNM
+1258 
-1270 VFDFDNM
+1270 
-1277 VMYGGP
+1277 
-1283 STNYEVEV
+1283 
-1291 FLGLAEDNLDGTF
+1291 
-1304 TLSSESSVAI
+1304 
-1314 KGIDAE
+1314 
-1320 FIEGY
+1320 
-1325 AYDIDLSA
+1325 
-1333 PSAKAVVKV
+1333 
-1342 NWDGM
+1342 
-1347 YYAFTLTMTAAPLE
+1347 
-1361 AIEIVITDATVEV
+1361 DATVTI
-1374 EEWKDFPEAPTTNYA
+1374 KA
-1389 LTMTAD
+1389 
-1395 WTNPADSVVYPVKV
+1395 VK
-1409 ELPIYDPNATE
+1409 
-1420 PVDAL
+1420 
-1425 SMVKVGDGETLLGV
+1425 K
-1439 VDGEYLKVT
+1439 
-1448 TVEGVVT
+1448 
-1455 ATGLVANPATNF
+1455 
-1467 AVNIT
+1467 
-1472 ISGKLPETAV
+1472 
-1482 DNIQVG
+1482 IQ
-1488 VKAIKVI
+1488 
-1495 KNGQLIIIN
+1495 NGQLIIEKDGVQYN
-1504 NDVEYSAQGQVIK
+1504 AQGQVIK